1 MYFEKEKKMKKLL
14 VSLLV
19 LLAIIT
25 QANSS
30 EDRSNLVE
38 ESNKRFSVYDDKF
51 ENQRYRIDIKYQE
64 FTDTL
69 LYFVEIYKVNKDA
82 EYIAILKNKY
92 KLDFNES
99 KKASMDIVWG
109 SFNGQNDD
117 EDFRILDGETG
128 SFILRFKSLDH
139 KFEYHLYFEHNKQID
154 RFILSKT
161 YLIQYKF
168 YRSLVLGDSY
178 RGEIKTVH
186 LLHSDKLKSLNLDG
200 FDLNMAFDY
209 LFTIDIDQQESQNYR
224 FEELQ
229 NLKYR

>member
-1 MYFEKEKKMKKLL
+1 MKKLL
-14 VSLLV
+14 ISLLV
-19 LLAIIT
+19 LVATIT

-38 ESNKRFSVYDDKF
+38 ESNKRFSVYDDKL

-92 KLDFNES
+92 KLDYNES
-99 KKASMDIVWG
+99 KKASMEIAWG
-109 SFNGQNDD
+109 SFNGRNDY

-139 KFEYHLYFEHNKQID
+139 KFEYHLYFEHNEQID
-154 RFILSKT
+154 KFILSKT
-161 YLIQYKF
+161 YLMQYKF

-186 LLHSDKLKSLNLDG
+186 LLHSDKLKNLNLDG

-209 LFTIDIDQQESQNYR
+209 LFAINIDQQESQSYR
-224 FEELQ
+224 LEELQ
-229 NLKYR
+229 NIKYR